1 MATPGIETIK
11 GRHRPSLLVRLVR
24 VEVLG
29 VLVLE
34 RSLSLSPGHQ
44 SEKLGAWRLALFI
57 GCPCV
62 SLCDQGCL
70 VECSI
75 VKQVAHS
82 NQGCN
87 LRFLDMTEGAAL
99 SALAVHVAELTPCL
113 KAVKVEQA
121 QVDGQTR

>member
-1 MATPGIETIK
+1 MATGLV
-11 GRHRPSLLVRLVR
+11 HR
-24 VEVLG
+24 
-29 VLVLE
+29 
-34 RSLSLSPGHQ
+34 RSLRQPVRSGLSGGMFH
-44 SEKLGAWRLALFI
+44 
-57 GCPCV
+57 
-62 SLCDQGCL
+62 
-70 VECSI
+70 
-75 VKQVAHS
+75 VKQVAHT